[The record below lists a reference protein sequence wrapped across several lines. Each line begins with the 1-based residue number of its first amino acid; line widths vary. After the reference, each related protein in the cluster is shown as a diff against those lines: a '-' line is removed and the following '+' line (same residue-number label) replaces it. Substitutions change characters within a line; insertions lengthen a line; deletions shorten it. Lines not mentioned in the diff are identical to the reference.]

1 MSLTPGLQDLK
12 RRVVLFGAPSDLG
25 ASTRG
30 ANMGP
35 AALRVARLLETLR
48 ELGCEAEDRGD
59 AAPSS
64 PPHLNI
70 TASSITPSQA
80 NHHPSPAILAWV
92 RAVEAQ
98 TSQILGEGALPVLM
112 GGDHSLSIGSLSAA
126 AKHAK
131 AKGRKLFVLWV
142 DAHADFNTPQ
152 TSPSGNMHGMSLAV
166 ACGEPGL
173 EQFRGDDFVLIP
185 PDQVFMIGIRQ
196 IDKGERRLLEERGVN
211 VIDMPQIDE
220 TGVAAQMRQI
230 LETVRAQNGMLHVS
244 LDADFIDPSIAPGVG
259 TPVQGGATYREAHLV
274 MEMLEDS
281 GLMTSLD
288 LVEVNPFLDE
298 RGKTALLIVDLCAS
312 LFGRSILDRPI
323 YRGGR
328 SS

>member
-1 MSLTPGLQDLK
+1 MANTPQLK
-12 RRVVLFGAPSDLG
+12 DTKPRIVLLGAPCDLG

-35 AALRVARLLETLR
+35 AALRVARLAETLQ
-48 ELGCEAEDRGD
+48 ELGYEAEDRGD
-59 AAPSS
+59 AAPLS
-64 PPHLNI
+64 PQ
-70 TASSITPSQA
+70 TASSVTPSGTNYSRA
-80 NHHPSPAILAWV
+80 PEILNWV
-92 RAVEAQ
+92 KSIEAEVGKV
-98 TSQILGEGALPVLM
+98 LKEGALPVLM
-112 GGDHSLSIGSLSAA
+112 GGDHSLSIGTLTAT
-126 AKHAK
+126 AKHAQALK
-131 AKGRKLFVLWV
+131 RKLFVLWV

-152 TSPSGNMHGMSLAV
+152 TSPSGNVHGMTLAAV
-166 ACGEPGL
+166 CGEPGL
-173 EQFRGDDFVLIP
+173 ELFRGDDFVLIP
-185 PDQVFMIGIRQ
+185 PSQVFMIGIRQ
-196 IDKGERRLLEERGVN
+196 IDRGERRLLEERGVN

-220 TGVAAQMRQI
+220 TGVAVQMRQI
-230 LETVRAQNGMLHVS
+230 LETVRMENGMLHVS

-298 RGKTALLIVDLCAS
+298 RGKTATLIVDLCAS

-328 SS
+328 SQ

>member
-1 MSLTPGLQDLK
+1 MNPQSELDDLK
-12 RRVVLFGAPSDLG
+12 RRISLFGAPCDLG

-35 AALRVARLLETLR
+35 AALRVARLAETLQ
-48 ELGCEAEDRGD
+48 ELGYEAEDRGD
-59 AAPSS
+59 VAPSS
-64 PPHLNI
+64 RNLFPISAQSNPQTDGNYSRAPEILNWVK
-70 TASSITPSQA
+70 
-80 NHHPSPAILAWV
+80 AI
-92 RAVEAQ
+92 EAEA
-98 TSQILGEGALPVLM
+98 TKIFGNGELPVLM
-112 GGDHSLSIGSLSAA
+112 GGDHSLSIGTLAAA
-126 AKHAK
+126 AKHARTL
-131 AKGRKLFVLWV
+131 GRKLFVLWV

-152 TSPSGNMHGMSLAV
+152 TSPSGNVHGMTLAV

-173 EQFRGDDFVLIP
+173 ELFRDENFILIP
-185 PDQVFMIGIRQ
+185 PAQVFMIGIRQ

-230 LETVRAQNGMLHVS
+230 LETVRAENGLLHVS

-323 YRGGR
+323 YTAGR
-328 SS
+328 K

>member
-1 MSLTPGLQDLK
+1 MDPTSELDGT
-12 RRVVLFGAPSDLG
+12 RRRISIFGAPCDLG

-35 AALRVARLLETLR
+35 AALRVARLAETLQ
-48 ELGCEAEDRGD
+48 ELGYEAEDRGD
-59 AAPSS
+59 VAPLLPLSGPLTTVDS
-64 PPHLNI
+64 TSYSRAPQILRWVK
-70 TASSITPSQA
+70 SI
-80 NHHPSPAILAWV
+80 
-92 RAVEAQ
+92 EAEA
-98 TSQILGEGALPVLM
+98 SQILIQGALPVFL
-112 GGDHSLSIGSLSAA
+112 GGDHSLSIGTLAAA
-126 AKHAK
+126 AKRAK
-131 AKGRKLFVLWV
+131 ALQRKLFVLWV

-152 TSPSGNMHGMSLAV
+152 TSPSGNVHGMSLAAV
-166 ACGEPGL
+166 CGEPGL
-173 EQFRGDDFVLIP
+173 ELFRDDEFVLIP
-185 PDQVFMIGIRQ
+185 PSQVFMIGIRQ

-220 TGVAAQMRQI
+220 TGVAVQMRQI
-230 LETVRAQNGMLHVS
+230 LETVRMENGMLHVS

-298 RGKTALLIVDLCAS
+298 RGKTATLIVDLCAS

>member
-1 MSLTPGLQDLK
+1 MNLASESDVV
-12 RRVVLFGAPSDLG
+12 RRRISLFGAPCDLG

-35 AALRVARLLETLR
+35 AALRVARLQETLQ
-48 ELGCEAEDRGD
+48 ELGYEAEDHGD
-59 AAPSS
+59 VATLLPLTGALATGNSAGYSRAPEI
-64 PPHLNI
+64 LRWVK
-70 TASSITPSQA
+70 SI
-80 NHHPSPAILAWV
+80 
-92 RAVEAQ
+92 EAEA
-98 TSQILGEGALPVLM
+98 TQILNEGSLPVLM
-112 GGDHSLSIGSLSAA
+112 GGDHSLSIGTLNAA

-131 AKGRKLFVLWV
+131 TLGRKLFVLWV

-152 TSPSGNMHGMSLAV
+152 TSPSGNVHGMTLAAV
-166 ACGEPGL
+166 CGEPGL
-173 EQFRGDDFVLIP
+173 ELFREDGFVLIP
-185 PDQVFMIGIRQ
+185 PSQVFMIGIRQ

-220 TGVAAQMRQI
+220 TGVAVQMRQI
-230 LETVRAQNGMLHVS
+230 LETVRMENGMLHVS

-298 RGKTALLIVDLCAS
+298 RGKTATLIVDLCAS

-328 SS
+328 SK

>member
-1 MSLTPGLQDLK
+1 MSSSTIELHDNK
-12 RRVVLFGAPSDLG
+12 RKLAFFGAPCDIG

-35 AALRVARLLETLR
+35 AALRVALLVETKK
-48 ELGCEAEDRGD
+48 EMGYEVEDLGDVTPLSTFPEESVRKAGD
-59 AAPSS
+59 LQGNYSRAPDVARWTRAIEKKTMDIFSS
-64 PPHLNI
+64 G
-70 TASSITPSQA
+70 
-80 NHHPSPAILAWV
+80 
-92 RAVEAQ
+92 R
-98 TSQILGEGALPVLM
+98 LPVFM
-112 GGDHSLSIGSLSAA
+112 GGDHSLSIGTLAAA
-126 AKHAK
+126 AKYARNLK
-131 AKGRKLFVLWV
+131 RKLFVLWV
-142 DAHADFNTPQ
+142 DAHADFNTPG
-152 TSPSGNMHGMSLAV
+152 TSPSGNIHGMTLAV

-173 EQFRGDDFVLIP
+173 DIFRDDDFALIP
-185 PDQVFMIGIRQ
+185 PSQVFMIGIRQ
-196 IDKGERRLLEERGVN
+196 IDKGERRLLEDRGVH

-220 TGVAAQMRQI
+220 TGVAVQMRKI
-230 LETVRAQNGMLHVS
+230 LERVRKENGMLHVS
-244 LDADFIDPSIAPGVG
+244 LDADFLDPVIAPGVG

-323 YRGGR
+323 YTAGR
-328 SS
+328 K

>member
-1 MSLTPGLQDLK
+1 MNPPSELDDLK
-12 RRVVLFGAPSDLG
+12 RRIVLFGAPCDLG
-25 ASTRG
+25 ASVRG

-35 AALRVARLLETLR
+35 AALRVARLAETLR
-48 ELGCEAEDRGD
+48 ELGYEAEDAGNITPSPTIP
-59 AAPSS
+59 APSS
-64 PPHLNI
+64 SHLLGNYS
-70 TASSITPSQA
+70 AA
-80 NHHPSPAILAWV
+80 PAILGWV
-92 RAVEAQ
+92 KAIEAQ
-98 TSQILGEGALPVLM
+98 ASLILKGGALPVLM
-112 GGDHSLSIGSLSAA
+112 GGDHSLSIGTLAAA

-131 AKGRKLFVLWV
+131 SLGRKLFVLWV

-152 TSPSGNMHGMSLAV
+152 TSPSGNVHGMTLAV

-173 EQFRGDDFVLIP
+173 ELFRDDDFVLIP
-185 PDQVFMIGIRQ
+185 PSQVFMIGIRQ

-230 LETVRAQNGMLHVS
+230 LETVRAQSGMLHVS

-323 YRGGR
+323 YAPGR
-328 SS
+328 K

>member
-1 MSLTPGLQDLK
+1 MDPTSEPHATR
-12 RRVVLFGAPSDLG
+12 RRVVLFGAPCDLG

-35 AALRVARLLETLR
+35 AALRVARLAETLQ
-48 ELGCEAEDRGD
+48 ELGYEAEDRGD
-59 AAPSS
+59 VANLLPLKDALATGKS
-64 PPHLNI
+64 
-70 TASSITPSQA
+70 ASSYRTPE
-80 NHHPSPAILAWV
+80 ILQWV
-92 RAVEAQ
+92 KSVEAEA
-98 TSQILGEGALPVLM
+98 SQILNEGALPVLM
-112 GGDHSLSIGSLSAA
+112 GGDHSLSIGTLGAA

-131 AKGRKLFVLWV
+131 TLGRKLFVLWV
-142 DAHADFNTPQ
+142 DAHADFNTPE
-152 TSPSGNMHGMSLAV
+152 TSPSGNVHGMTLAAV
-166 ACGEPGL
+166 CGEPGL
-173 EQFRGDDFVLIP
+173 ELFRDDEFVLIP
-185 PDQVFMIGIRQ
+185 PSQVFMIGIRQ

-220 TGVAAQMRQI
+220 TGVAVQMRQI
-230 LETVRAQNGMLHVS
+230 LETVRMENGMLHVS

-298 RGKTALLIVDLCAS
+298 RGKTATLIVDLCAS

-328 SS
+328 PS

>member
-1 MSLTPGLQDLK
+1 MNPASEPDVV
-12 RRVVLFGAPSDLG
+12 RRSIALFGAPCDLG

-30 ANMGP
+30 TNMGP
-35 AALRVARLLETLR
+35 AALRVARLAETLQ
-48 ELGCEAEDRGD
+48 ELGYEAEDRGD
-59 AAPSS
+59 VRPLSPQSASPTPASGTNYSRAPEI
-64 PPHLNI
+64 LRWVK
-70 TASSITPSQA
+70 SIEAEA
-80 NHHPSPAILAWV
+80 N
-92 RAVEAQ
+92 
-98 TSQILGEGALPVLM
+98 QILNEGALPVLM
-112 GGDHSLSIGSLSAA
+112 GGDHSLSIGTLAAA

-131 AKGRKLFVLWV
+131 TLGRKLFVLWV

-152 TSPSGNMHGMSLAV
+152 TSPSGNVHGMTLAAV
-166 ACGEPGL
+166 CGEPGL
-173 EQFRGDDFVLIP
+173 ELFRDENFVLVP
-185 PDQVFMIGIRQ
+185 PAQVFMIGIRQ

-220 TGVAAQMRQI
+220 TGVAVQMRQI
-230 LETVRAQNGMLHVS
+230 LETVRLENGMLHVS

-298 RGKTALLIVDLCAS
+298 RGKTATLIVDLCAS

-328 SS
+328 VR

>member
-1 MSLTPGLQDLK
+1 MNPASEPDVV
-12 RRVVLFGAPSDLG
+12 RRRIALFGAPCDLG

-35 AALRVARLLETLR
+35 AALRVARLAETLQ
-48 ELGCEAEDRGD
+48 ELGYDAEDRGD
-59 AAPSS
+59 VRPLS
-64 PPHLNI
+64 PQS
-70 TASSITPSQA
+70 ASSIPASGA
-80 NHHPSPAILAWV
+80 NYSRAPEILNWVKAI
-92 RAVEAQ
+92 EAEA
-98 TSQILGEGALPVLM
+98 SQILNDGALPVLM
-112 GGDHSLSIGSLSAA
+112 GGDHSLSIGTLAAA
-126 AKHAK
+126 AKHAE
-131 AKGRKLFVLWV
+131 ALGRKLFVLWV

-152 TSPSGNMHGMSLAV
+152 TSPSGNVHGMTLAAV
-166 ACGEPGL
+166 CGEPGL
-173 EQFRGDDFVLIP
+173 ELFRDENFVLIP
-185 PDQVFMIGIRQ
+185 PAQVFMIGIRQ

-230 LETVRAQNGMLHVS
+230 LETVRKENGMLHVS

-298 RGKTALLIVDLCAS
+298 RGKTATLIVDLCAS

-328 SS
+328 SK

>member
-1 MSLTPGLQDLK
+1 MKPASEPDVV
-12 RRVVLFGAPSDLG
+12 RRRIALFGAPCDLG

-30 ANMGP
+30 TNMGP
-35 AALRVARLLETLR
+35 AALRVARLAETLQ
-48 ELGCEAEDRGD
+48 ELGYEAEDRGD
-59 AAPSS
+59 VRPLLPKSASPIPASGTNYSRAPEI
-64 PPHLNI
+64 LRWVKAI
-70 TASSITPSQA
+70 EAEA
-80 NHHPSPAILAWV
+80 N
-92 RAVEAQ
+92 
-98 TSQILGEGALPVLM
+98 QILNEGALPVLM
-112 GGDHSLSIGSLSAA
+112 GGDHSLSIGTLAAA
-126 AKHAK
+126 AKHAEVL
-131 AKGRKLFVLWV
+131 GRKLFVLWV

-152 TSPSGNMHGMSLAV
+152 TSPSGNVHGMTLAAV
-166 ACGEPGL
+166 CGEPGL
-173 EQFRGDDFVLIP
+173 ELFRDENFVLVP
-185 PDQVFMIGIRQ
+185 PAQAFMIGIRQ

-220 TGVAAQMRQI
+220 TGVAVQMRQI
-230 LETVRAQNGMLHVS
+230 LETVRLENGMLHVS

-298 RGKTALLIVDLCAS
+298 RGKTATLIVDLCAS

-328 SS
+328 VR

>member
-1 MSLTPGLQDLK
+1 MNQPSEPQDIK
-12 RRVVLFGAPSDLG
+12 RHIVLYGAPCDLG
-25 ASTRG
+25 ASARG

-35 AALRVARLLETLR
+35 AALRVARLAETLR
-48 ELGCEAEDRGD
+48 ELGLEAQDAGD
-59 AAPSS
+59 
-64 PPHLNI
+64 I
-70 TASSITPSQA
+70 T
-80 NHHPSPAILAWV
+80 PSPAIPAPSSAELQGNYSAAPAILGWV
-92 RAVEAQ
+92 KAIEAQ
-98 TSQILGEGALPVLM
+98 SSLVLKAGALPVLM
-112 GGDHSLSIGSLSAA
+112 GGDHSLSIGTLAAA

-131 AKGRKLFVLWV
+131 ALGRKLFVLWV

-152 TSPSGNMHGMSLAV
+152 TSPSGNVHGMTLAV

-173 EQFRGDDFVLIP
+173 ELFRDDDFVVIP
-185 PDQVFMIGIRQ
+185 PNQVFMIGIRQ

-230 LETVRAQNGMLHVS
+230 LETVRAENGMLHVS

-323 YRGGR
+323 YAAGR
-328 SS
+328 K

>member
-1 MSLTPGLQDLK
+1 MNPPSQPHDQMC
-12 RRVVLFGAPSDLG
+12 RIALFGAPCDLG

-35 AALRVARLLETLR
+35 AALRVARLAQTLG
-48 ELGCEAEDRGD
+48 ELGYEAQDRGD
-59 AAPSS
+59 VTGPPAPMADAAKAEGNYSAA
-64 PPHLNI
+64 
-70 TASSITPSQA
+70 T
-80 NHHPSPAILAWV
+80 AILGWV
-92 RAVEAQ
+92 KAIEAQ
-98 TSQILGEGALPVLM
+98 ALRIFGEGALPVLM
-112 GGDHSLSIGSLSAA
+112 GGDHSLSIGTLSAA

-131 AKGRKLFVLWV
+131 ALGRKLFVLWV

-152 TSPSGNMHGMSLAV
+152 TSPSGNVHGMTLAV

-173 EQFRGDDFVLIP
+173 ELFRDDDFVVIP
-185 PDQVFMIGIRQ
+185 PSQVFMIGIRQ
-196 IDKGERRLLEERGVN
+196 IDKGERRLLEARGVN

-230 LETVRAQNGMLHVS
+230 LETVRTENGMLHVS

-323 YRGGR
+323 YTAGR
-328 SS
+328 K